1 MFNSELNNTLTY
13 VKEGMDVYDLNNE
26 KVGTVRIVQIG
37 DENPNSPVTET
48 VTGATPRMRD
58 DSLIEEVAESIFA
71 TDDFPQQIRNHM
83 RRYGYI
89 RIDAGI
95 LRADMYASGD
105 QVASVGDGRVELN
118 VSAEDLHYR

>member
-1 MFNSELNNTLTY
+1 MFNSELNNALTY

-26 KVGTVRIVQIG
+26 KVGTVRTIQIG
-37 DENPNSPVTET
+37 DEDPTTSDTRT
-48 VTGATPRMRD
+48 VTGAAPEISNNSFVED
-58 DSLIEEVAESIFA
+58 VAAALFD

>member
-1 MFNSELNNTLTY
+1 MFNSELNNALTY

-26 KVGTVRIVQIG
+26 KVGTVNMVQIG
-37 DENPNSPVTET
+37 DENSATSDTET
-48 VTGATPRMRD
+48 VTGTAPQMRTN
-58 DSLIEEVAESIFA
+58 SIIEDVAGAIFD